1 MKVRLEVKQ
10 ELDITF
16 IMQAGAWGHPSTN
29 ISFFWNNVFLKFR
42 LKPARFQCELQQRSL
57 IVQPSSRGFKDQ
69 QVLPPAQRAPASR
82 SCRSVVQLSLLNHAC
97 VSQTRHQ
104 QGLDQRCG
112 HMCECV
118 CVFPMCRLFTDSRCR
133 RWGHMT
139 ENRWHCGAP
148 PTPPNPPPTETWK
161 RKHTPVCTLRTCT
174 TWLELHTYTCKLSKT
189 HTRYNFLS
197 CNQILTFVLLRS
209 ISLDS
214 TFTQRLSPT
223 EEDKGHEKRK
233 KKDRHFFS
241 KFPIWE

>member
-1 MKVRLEVKQ
+1 MCCVAFTFSRPPWHVPPPGRQRGRMKVRLEAKQ

-16 IMQAGAWGHPSTN
+16 IMQAGAWTHPSTN

-112 HMCECV
+112 HLCV
-118 CVFPMCRLFTDSRCR
+118 CVFSPCAACSPIH
-133 RWGHMT
+133 GV
-139 ENRWHCGAP
+139 GAGATWLRTGGIVVPPHPSKP
-148 PTPPNPPPTETWK
+148 PTHRNM
-161 RKHTPVCTLRTCT
+161 
-174 TWLELHTYTCKLSKT
+174 
-189 HTRYNFLS
+189 
-197 CNQILTFVLLRS
+197 
-209 ISLDS
+209 
-214 TFTQRLSPT
+214 
-223 EEDKGHEKRK
+223 K
-233 KKDRHFFS
+233 KKAHLWLHPEDMYYLTRVTHVHVQTIKDTHAIISSHIIRCWFLFC
-241 KFPIWE
+241 